1 MGRPKKNPALVT
13 SKHHPIV
20 GGKYILPDTNP
31 LWAAILKRIQKTA
44 RIYGFSRVEL
54 PILEE
59 AKVYERF
66 GSVIPATATATAAI
80 PISLGEDTTAHLRAS
95 LLPSVLNAYA
105 AGKLYEEPRVHKW
118 LYLGNVMHAIPGGAQ
133 SSYEFGF
140 EVFGTFSHL
149 AEAQVMGAVW
159 YLLIGLGVEGVTL
172 EINMIGE
179 EDCQKTYQGVLAD
192 YLKQKKFSLCDACNE
207 EIGKRPFN
215 VLRCPNEDCMEVV
228 LEAPTIL
235 DYLDQST
242 HKHFTNVLEA
252 LDELQVPYQ
261 LNPYYVGSEG
271 ASRTNF
277 VVKYK
282 NKDTMVVVGEGAYH
296 DALLGQFTSKP
307 ATSFGFSG
315 NVQTLFEAMEA
326 ASIEIVQEYS
336 TEVFL
341 VPLGELAAKKSL
353 RLFQDLLAAHVSVYD
368 HFGDA
373 GVKNQ
378 LKQAEVYK
386 APIALIMGQKEA
398 MDEMVILRDVK
409 SGMQEVFSYD
419 KIVIEVKKRL
429 GK

>member
-1 MGRPKKNPALVT
+1 MGRPKKNPALAA
-13 SKHHPIV
+13 SKNHPII
-20 GGKYILPDTNP
+20 GNKYILPDSNP
-31 LWAAILKRIQKTA
+31 LWATILKRIQKTA
-44 RIYGFSRVEL
+44 RVYGFSRVEL
-54 PILEE
+54 PIIEDP
-59 AKVYERF
+59 KVYEKF
-66 GSVIPATATATAAI
+66 GSVIPAVSNAAVTV
-80 PISLGEDTTAHLRAS
+80 SLAEDTTVQLRSS
-95 LLPSVLNAYA
+95 LLPSVLHAYA
-105 AGKLYEEPRVHKW
+105 SSKLYEEPRVYKW
-118 LYLGNVMHAIPGGAQ
+118 LYMGNVMQAIPGGVESRYQ
-133 SSYEFGF
+133 FGF

-159 YLLIGLGVEGVTL
+159 HLLNSLGLEDVSL

-179 EDCQKTYQGVLAD
+179 EACQKTYQGILAD
-192 YLKQKKFSLCDACNE
+192 YLKTKKFSLCDNCNE
-207 EIGKRPFN
+207 EIGNRPFN
-215 VLRCPNEDCMEVV
+215 VLRCTNEDCVEIVA
-228 LEAPTIL
+228 EAPTIL
-235 DYLDQST
+235 DYLDQNT

-282 NKDTMVVVGEGAYH
+282 KGETMVVVGEGAYH
-296 DALLGQFTSKP
+296 DAVLAQFTSK
-307 ATSFGFSG
+307 AASSFGFCADLS
-315 NVQTLFEAMEA
+315 TIYEAME
-326 ASIEIVQEYS
+326 SSNIEIIQEYS

-353 RLFQDLLAAHVSVYD
+353 RLFQDLLTAHVSVYD

-378 LKQAEVYK
+378 LKQAENYK